1 MPYTEGLSL
10 ERVFLAAEVGNSYSY
25 ATITLAQTLAD
36 VAQLQV
42 RWELATVT
50 DSLGNPVNTGDLA
63 ASERAQIYIL
73 DESYYTV
80 HTGALAVTVDAAL
93 LSQSDV
99 TVTDSQGQVAVYTR
113 PDFTVINATNPFKLR
128 RSIDVSSAV
137 VDFQAGGRLTAGQLN
152 AAVEQLL
159 YSTQEL
165 SEYGTEGSAG
175 ADVDLSGES
184 INALGDVN
192 INTGNTGAIIVV
204 GPNGVITDST
214 TGGTNAVLSVNGA
227 TGAVVLDYIDV
238 GAAATAHTHLRA
250 DITDLSSMPID
261 ELSDV
266 DTTTL
271 TPTTGDTLVWNGT
284 NWVPHDKVSYGAGTG
299 LPPASWTTD
308 PDRQDGDLY
317 VRTG

>member
-1 MPYTEGLSL
+1 MPYTENLSL

-25 ATITLAQTLAD
+25 ATVTLAQTLAAS
-36 VAQLQV
+36 AQLQL
-42 RWELATVT
+42 RWELTTVT
-50 DSLGNPVNTGDLA
+50 DSLGNPVATSSLA
-63 ASERAQIYIL
+63 ASERAQIFIL

-80 HTGALAVTVDAAL
+80 NTGALTVTVDDVL

-99 TVTDSQGQVAVYTR
+99 TVTDSQGQVEVYTR
-113 PDFTVINATNPFKLR
+113 PDFTVINATNPFKIR
-128 RSIDVSSAV
+128 RSIDVSNAV
-137 VDFQAGGRLTAGQLN
+137 VDFQSGGRLTAAQLN
-152 AAVEQLL
+152 AAIEQLL

-165 SEYGTEGSAG
+165 SEYGSGGSAES
-175 ADVDLSGES
+175 DVDLSGES

-192 INTGNTGAIIVV
+192 LNSGNTGALLVI

-238 GAAATAHTHLRA
+238 GAAASGHTHTYA
-250 DITDLSSMPID
+250 DITDLSSMSVN
-261 ELSDV
+261 ELGDV

-271 TPTTGDTLVWNGT
+271 TPTIGDTLVWNGT
-284 NWVPHDKVSYGAGTG
+284 NWAPHDKVAYGTGTG
-299 LPPASWTTD
+299 LPPASWINDT
-308 PDRQDGDLY
+308 DRQAGDIY